1 MNEEIL
7 AKVYFHDIPEEN
19 DYDVHDEKHMSGDCD
34 GCVPAYI
41 VTRSSFDTLKEDRDH
56 QYDMKVKAR
65 EQRDAATEKLK
76 AAEAEILRYSYIL
89 KGSVQAV

>member
-1 MNEEIL
+1 MNTKEIL

-65 EQRDAATEKLK
+65 EQRDDAISRMK
-76 AAEAEILRYSYIL
+76 AAQAENLRLLRHVIGV
-89 KGSVQAV
+89 KQ